1 MRRVTFWGQ
10 RLHLHQV
17 RKNKMEKEK
26 VVLLMLE
33 KLNNDTRFA
42 GVSSGADIA
51 DVEQQIIKNQPFLQW
66 QMGNMYDLLVEK
78 GVITP

>member
-1 MRRVTFWGQ
+1 
-10 RLHLHQV
+10 
-17 RKNKMEKEK
+17 MEQEK

-66 QMGNMYDLLVEK
+66 QMNNMYDTLVEK
-78 GVITP
+78 GVIIP

>member
-1 MRRVTFWGQ
+1 
-10 RLHLHQV
+10 
-17 RKNKMEKEK
+17 MEKEK
-26 VVLLMLE
+26 VVLVMLE

-66 QMGNMYDLLVEK
+66 QMGNMYDTLIEK
-78 GVITP
+78 GIIIP

>member
-1 MRRVTFWGQ
+1 
-10 RLHLHQV
+10 
-17 RKNKMEKEK
+17 MEKEK

-66 QMGNMYDLLVEK
+66 QMNNMYDILVEK
-78 GVITP
+78 GVIIP

>member
-1 MRRVTFWGQ
+1 
-10 RLHLHQV
+10 
-17 RKNKMEKEK
+17 MEKEK
-26 VVLLMLE
+26 VGLLMLE

-66 QMGNMYDLLVEK
+66 QMNNMYDILVEK
-78 GVITP
+78 GVIIP

>member
-1 MRRVTFWGQ
+1 
-10 RLHLHQV
+10 
-17 RKNKMEKEK
+17 MEKEK

-51 DVEQQIIKNQPFLQW
+51 DVEQQIIKNQPFLEW

-78 GVITP
+78 NVITP

>member
-1 MRRVTFWGQ
+1 
-10 RLHLHQV
+10 
-17 RKNKMEKEK
+17 
-26 VVLLMLE
+26 MLE

>member
-1 MRRVTFWGQ
+1 
-10 RLHLHQV
+10 
-17 RKNKMEKEK
+17 MEKEK

-66 QMGNMYDLLVEK
+66 QMNNMYDLLVEK
-78 GVITP
+78 GIIIP

>member
-1 MRRVTFWGQ
+1 
-10 RLHLHQV
+10 
-17 RKNKMEKEK
+17 
-26 VVLLMLE
+26 MLE

-66 QMGNMYDLLVEK
+66 QMNNMYDTLVEK
-78 GVITP
+78 GVIIP

>member
-1 MRRVTFWGQ
+1 
-10 RLHLHQV
+10 
-17 RKNKMEKEK
+17 MEKEK

-33 KLNNDTRFA
+33 KLNNDTRYA

-66 QMGNMYDLLVEK
+66 QMNNMYDTLVEK
-78 GVITP
+78 GVIIP

>member
-1 MRRVTFWGQ
+1 
-10 RLHLHQV
+10 
-17 RKNKMEKEK
+17 MEKEK
-26 VVLLMLE
+26 VILLMLE

-66 QMGNMYDLLVEK
+66 QMNNMYDTLVEK
-78 GVITP
+78 GIIIP

>member
-1 MRRVTFWGQ
+1 
-10 RLHLHQV
+10 
-17 RKNKMEKEK
+17 MEKEK

-66 QMGNMYDLLVEK
+66 QMNNMYDLLVEK
-78 GVITP
+78 GVIIP

>member
-1 MRRVTFWGQ
+1 
-10 RLHLHQV
+10 
-17 RKNKMEKEK
+17 MEKEK

-66 QMGNMYDLLVEK
+66 QLGSMYDLLVEK
-78 GVITP
+78 GIIIP

>member
-1 MRRVTFWGQ
+1 
-10 RLHLHQV
+10 
-17 RKNKMEKEK
+17 MEKEK

-51 DVEQQIIKNQPFLQW
+51 DVEQQIIKNQPFLEW
-66 QMGNMYDLLVEK
+66 QMGNMYDTLVEK
-78 GVITP
+78 GIIIP

>member
-1 MRRVTFWGQ
+1 
-10 RLHLHQV
+10 
-17 RKNKMEKEK
+17 MEKEK
-26 VVLLMLE
+26 VVLMMLE

-66 QMGNMYDLLVEK
+66 QLGSMYDLLVEK
-78 GVITP
+78 GVIVP

>member
-1 MRRVTFWGQ
+1 
-10 RLHLHQV
+10 
-17 RKNKMEKEK
+17 MEKEK

-66 QMGNMYDLLVEK
+66 QMNNMYDTLVEK
-78 GVITP
+78 GVIIP

>member
-1 MRRVTFWGQ
+1 
-10 RLHLHQV
+10 
-17 RKNKMEKEK
+17 MEKEK

-42 GVSSGADIA
+42 GVSSGEDIA

-66 QMGNMYDLLVEK
+66 QMNNMYDTLVEK

>member
-1 MRRVTFWGQ
+1 
-10 RLHLHQV
+10 
-17 RKNKMEKEK
+17 MEKEK
-26 VVLLMLE
+26 VILLMLE

-66 QMGNMYDLLVEK
+66 QMNNMYDLLVEK
-78 GVITP
+78 GVIIP

>member
-1 MRRVTFWGQ
+1 MRATYLDQ
-10 RLHLHQV
+10 PHHLNQT
-17 RKNKMEKEK
+17 RSNKMEKEK

-51 DVEQQIIKNQPFLQW
+51 DVEQQIIKNQPFLEW
-66 QMGNMYDLLVEK
+66 QMGNMYDTLVEK
-78 GVITP
+78 GIIIS

>member
-1 MRRVTFWGQ
+1 
-10 RLHLHQV
+10 
-17 RKNKMEKEK
+17 MEKEK

-51 DVEQQIIKNQPFLQW
+51 DVEQQIIKNQPFLEW
-66 QMGNMYDLLVEK
+66 QMGNMYDTLVEK
-78 GVITP
+78 GIVIP

>member
-1 MRRVTFWGQ
+1 
-10 RLHLHQV
+10 
-17 RKNKMEKEK
+17 MEKEK

-51 DVEQQIIKNQPFLQW
+51 DVEQQIIKNQPFLEW
-66 QMGNMYDLLVEK
+66 QMGNMYDTLIEK
-78 GVITP
+78 GIIIP

>member
-1 MRRVTFWGQ
+1 
-10 RLHLHQV
+10 
-17 RKNKMEKEK
+17 MEKEK

-51 DVEQQIIKNQPFLQW
+51 DVEQQIIKNQPFLEW
-66 QMGNMYDLLVEK
+66 QMGNMYDTLVEK
-78 GVITP
+78 GIIIS

>member
-1 MRRVTFWGQ
+1 
-10 RLHLHQV
+10 
-17 RKNKMEKEK
+17 
-26 VVLLMLE
+26 MLE

-66 QMGNMYDLLVEK
+66 QMNNMYDLLVEK
-78 GVITP
+78 GVIIP

>member
-1 MRRVTFWGQ
+1 
-10 RLHLHQV
+10 
-17 RKNKMEKEK
+17 MEKEK

-66 QMGNMYDLLVEK
+66 QMNNMYDLLVEK
-78 GVITP
+78 GVIIPWH